1 MGCRTN
7 PEDQDQTKQR
17 VAHESPMTGSAAL
30 FGHSEKASANEPEP
44 MSSCSL
50 STTNQGS
57 WSLPYS
63 AGGGPPVE
71 DGLMSLEVRPSLSQ
85 IWSNT
90 VLGPLARGSK
100 RSVQLPSDPVRE
112 GGFEPPRPFG
122 HRILSPARLPGS
134 ATLALKRA
142 GQGV

>member
-1 MGCRTN
+1 
-7 PEDQDQTKQR
+7 
-17 VAHESPMTGSAAL
+17 
-30 FGHSEKASANEPEP
+30 

-90 VLGPLARGSK
+90 MLGPLARGSK
-100 RSVQLPSDPVRE
+100 RSVQLQSDPVRE

-134 ATLALKRA
+134 ATLA
-142 GQGV
+142 GVECCRTEYMGGVGRGARQQPGPSW